1 MAGGNPVFDRLN
13 KQIERER
20 YAGFNSPQQKGGGQQ
35 GMSQGM
41 PQGMSQATTAG
52 YAGQDAASA
61 QSLNELYAR
70 DAAGPTDTGRVT
82 LDDVIIKSLGL
93 FVLLV
98 ATATATWMLVS
109 GSPGLAQPIWLIGM
123 FVGLGIGLAIAFMK
137 TVSVP
142 LIVTY
147 AVVEGAFL
155 GAFSYTINSIP
166 NYKGVVM
173 MAVLATVCTFAAMY
187 VGYAVGF
194 IKVTNK
200 TRRMFFLAIVGYAI
214 FSLLQL
220 VLQLTG
226 VVDGWGFGGS
236 GFLGI
241 GLSLLGVGLAAY
253 SLAIDFD
260 SIDHAVKVGA
270 PAKYS
275 WLLAHGLIVSV
286 VWLYIEFVRLFARL
300 RD

>member
-13 KQIERER
+13 KQIEKDR
-20 YAGFNSPQQKGGGQQ
+20 YAGFGAPQGSPQQPAQQ
-35 GMSQGM
+35 GMQA
-41 PQGMSQATTAG
+41 ATTG
-52 YAGQDAASA
+52 YAGQDSMTA
-61 QSLNELYAR
+61 QQLNEMYNQAP
-70 DAAGPTDTGRVT
+70 AGPVDTGRLT

-93 FVLLV
+93 FALLV
-98 ATATATWMLVS
+98 ATGTATWVLVS
-109 GSPGLAQPIWLIGM
+109 GSPGLAMPIWMGGM
-123 FVGLGIGLAIAFMK
+123 VVGLLLGLAIAFMK

-142 LIVTY
+142 LIVLY
-147 AVVEGAFL
+147 SVVEGAFL
-155 GAFSYTINSIP
+155 GAFSHTINSMRG
-166 NYKGVVM
+166 YEGVVL

-187 VGYAVGF
+187 AGYAIGF

-200 TRRMFFLAIVGYAI
+200 SRRMFFMAIVGYAI

-236 GFLGI
+236 GMLGI
-241 GLSLLGVGLAAY
+241 GLSILGVGLAAY

-260 SIDHAVKVGA
+260 SIDNAVKVGA
-270 PAKYS
+270 PTKYS

>member
-13 KQIERER
+13 KQIEQER
-20 YAGFNSPQQKGGGQQ
+20 YAGFNSPQQKGGGQP
-35 GMSQGM
+35 GM
-41 PQGMSQATTAG
+41 PQGMSQPTAG
-52 YAGQDAASA
+52 YAAQDATSA

-93 FVLLV
+93 FALLV
-98 ATATATWMLVS
+98 ATGTVTWFMVS
-109 GSPGLAQPIWLIGM
+109 GSPGLARPIWLVGM

-155 GAFSYTINSIP
+155 GAFSYTINNIRG
-166 NYKGVVM
+166 YEGVPL
-173 MAVLATVCTFAAMY
+173 MAVLATVCTFVAMY
-187 VGYAVGF
+187 IGYATGF
-194 IKVTNK
+194 IKVTSK
-200 TRRMFFLAIVGYAI
+200 TRRMFFMAIVGYAI
-214 FSLLQL
+214 FSMLQL
-220 VLQLTG
+220 VLQMTG
-226 VVDGWGFGGS
+226 VIDGWGFGGS
-236 GFLGI
+236 GMLGI
-241 GLSLLGVGLAAY
+241 GLSVLGVGLASY

-260 SIDHAVKVGA
+260 SIDNAVKVGA

-275 WLLAHGLIVSV
+275 WLLAHGLVVSV

>member
-13 KQIERER
+13 KQIEKDR
-20 YAGFNSPQQKGGGQQ
+20 YAGFGSSKANPRGGVQ
-35 GMSQGM
+35 QGM
-41 PQGMSQATTAG
+41 PQATAG
-52 YAGQDAASA
+52 YAAQDAATS

-70 DAAGPTDTGRVT
+70 DSAGPTDTGRVT

-93 FVLLV
+93 FALLV
-98 ATATATWMLVS
+98 ATGTITWLLVS
-109 GSPGLAQPIWLIGM
+109 GSPGLARPIWLVGM
-123 FVGLGIGLAIAFMK
+123 FAGLGIGLAIAFMK

-155 GAFSYTINSIP
+155 GAFSYTINNIKG
-166 NYKGVVM
+166 YDGVVL

-187 VGYAVGF
+187 IGYAVGF

-200 TRRMFFLAIVGYAI
+200 TRRMFFLAIVGYGI
-214 FSLLQL
+214 FSLLQV

-236 GFLGI
+236 GPLGI
-241 GLSLLGVGLAAY
+241 GLSVLGVGLAAY

-260 SIDHAVKVGA
+260 SIDNAVKVGA